1 VLATS
6 SKPFRFAS
14 DDVLVEIGPG
24 EGALT
29 YRLLDKVRRLEVIEI
44 DRDLAARL
52 DKVKVHQ
59 ATRSNSTIRSFREAC
74 A

>member
-1 VLATS
+1 MMFSLRSARA
-6 SKPFRFAS
+6 K
-14 DDVLVEIGPG
+14 
-24 EGALT
+24 GALT

-52 DKVKVHQ
+52 DKVKVTRP
-59 ATRSNSTIRSFREAC
+59 TRSNSTIRSFREAC